1 MLFIKKVIQMLLH
14 FVRLSVFCTCI
25 LLGRITKKV
34 RKNNSPGCIK
44 NVLCSTREIL
54 KDTLAADEEYHRD
67 KWTLFGNELE
77 KVEID
82 VIRNQH
88 VLRTRVDTMTLRKQ
102 VKVNIC
108 SQE

>member
-1 MLFIKKVIQMLLH
+1 MLLH

-25 LLGRITKKV
+25 LLGKITKKNQE
-34 RKNNSPGCIK
+34 KTT
-44 NVLCSTREIL
+44 VLGVLKMYYVTTREIL

-67 KWTLFGNELE
+67 KWTMFGNELE
-77 KVEID
+77 KVETD

-102 VKVNIC
+102 VKVKIW

>member
-1 MLFIKKVIQMLLH
+1 MLLH

-25 LLGRITKKV
+25 LLGRITKKTE
-34 RKNNSPGCIK
+34 KNNSPGCIK

-54 KDTLAADEEYHRD
+54 KDTLAADEEYERD
-67 KWTLFGNELE
+67 KWTMFGNELE

-102 VKVNIC
+102 VKVMIC
-108 SQE
+108 SQEQKRSYCIFQ